1 MTDSSKVALL
11 GLDRAELTSLVE
23 SLGEPAYRGQQ
34 LRDAIYRQRVEAVEE
49 ISTLSQSLRG
59 KLTEKGVSVGLPRIA
74 QRFVSQD
81 GTVRYLV
88 ALADGQSVETVW
100 MPEGDGG
107 EAGDGSE
114 AGELA
119 ERFAESDSSGTS
131 GARAPIEKQEPIEAL
146 KRCATQKLTDQTPD
160 RKQEQEPGWR
170 QEQKPER
177 GREEKQKS
185 GCGQEQIRDRGQQDS
200 DRGQQHDSDQRQGQ
214 RYGSDQRQSQRRV
227 QGQNQGRSTICISS
241 QVGCAVDCQFCLT
254 ALLGVK
260 RNLSSGEIVGQV
272 CAVLKDQQV
281 SPPED
286 RINLVFMG
294 MGEPF
299 LNYENFVKAA
309 RLLVEEV
316 GIAERRMT
324 VSTAGIVPRIHD
336 FGAEKIRPKLAISL
350 NASNDAL
357 RTRLMPLNKKWNLE
371 MLMAA
376 AKEYPL
382 RTREWIT
389 FEYVLLG
396 GVNDGPENAREVV
409 ELLRGMRCKVNLI
422 ALNPGPGIE
431 FATPDRERVVEF
443 QKILRES
450 GVPAYVRRPRGRDI
464 YAACGQLKR
473 TVEIATAPAQ

>member
-1 MTDSSKVALL
+1 MTPEEDGLQADNLLTVRIMADLAQVALL
-11 GLDRAELTSLVE
+11 GLDRAELASLAE
-23 SLGEPAYRGQQ
+23 SMGEPVYRAKQ
-34 LRDAIYRQRVEAVEE
+34 LLEAVYRQRVESVEQ
-49 ISTLSQSLRG
+49 ISTLSQKLRVR
-59 KLTEKGVSVGLPRIA
+59 LAENGVSIGLPRIEKK
-74 QRFVSQD
+74 FVSQD
-81 GTVRYLV
+81 GTVRYLI
-88 ALADGQSVETVW
+88 AFADGQSVETVW

-119 ERFAESDSSGTS
+119 ERFAELSPS
-131 GARAPIEKQEPIEAL
+131 RAKALLEEGESIAAL
-146 KRCATQKLTDQTPD
+146 KRCATQK
-160 RKQEQEPGWR
+160 PGQGEKRNRRPR
-170 QEQKPER
+170 QN
-177 GREEKQKS
+177 
-185 GCGQEQIRDRGQQDS
+185 
-200 DRGQQHDSDQRQGQ
+200 QGQ
-214 RYGSDQRQSQRRV
+214 REQGLNSRQD

-260 RNLSSGEIVGQV
+260 RNLTAGEIVGQV
-272 CAVLKDQQV
+272 CVVLKDREV

-324 VSTAGIVPRIHD
+324 VSTAGIVPRIND
-336 FGAEKIRPKLAISL
+336 FGEEKIRPKLAISL
-350 NASNDAL
+350 NASNDEL

-371 MLMAA
+371 MLIAA
-376 AKEYPL
+376 ARAYPL

-396 GVNDGPENAREVV
+396 GVNDGPENAKEVA

-431 FATPDRERVVEF
+431 FTTPGAEQVAAF
-443 QKILRES
+443 QTILREC
-450 GVPAYVRRPRGRDI
+450 GIPAFVRRPRGRDI

-473 TVEIATAPAQ
+473 TVEVATAPAP